1 MEIRTKDLPG
11 LVGKQVVVET
21 DYATIEGE
29 VLATTSDAIVL
40 RTKAGTSVVELS
52 RMIDIRLADPAT
64 KIVRRKIRPA
74 TIQLV
79 RQHLLD
85 RHGMQW
91 DLMKLTSPSS
101 ALALHELTDH
111 TNLGHQHRAD
121 TEEE

>member
-11 LVGKQVVVET
+11 LVGKRILIET
-21 DYATIEGE
+21 DYVTTEGE
-29 VLATTSDAIVL
+29 VLAATSDAIVL
-40 RTKAGTSVVELS
+40 RTGAGTSVVELV
-52 RMIDIRLADPAT
+52 RVIDISLADPAT
-64 KIVRRKIRPA
+64 KIVRRKVRPA

-91 DLMKLTSPSS
+91 DLMKLTRPSA
-101 ALALHELTDH
+101 ALALHNLTDH
-111 TNLGHQHRAD
+111 SNLGHQHRDD